1 LAIWYSDYLR
11 LIQDTIISYLGK
23 PGQINWEVLHV
34 NKYAVYGW
42 CTTEIQVLAGTIET
56 KGLTLR
62 ETFNLASQIFIY
74 PEGIYI
80 RRIYDSEM

>member
-1 LAIWYSDYLR
+1 VD
-11 LIQDTIISYLGK
+11 
-23 PGQINWEVLHV
+23 
-34 NKYAVYGW
+34 KYAVYGIVNMDI
-42 CTTEIQVLAGTIET
+42 TVKAGTIET